1 MNTLISFASVLG
13 LLLAFNL
20 VESFTQVPIKKA
32 TIIRLGSAPMTNDN
46 NISKMSQTQ
55 IKPKDALGVIFDID
69 GTLADSW
76 KLGFDATQ
84 VVLKNNNIE
93 TITEELYH
101 ECTRY
106 CTPDRLARHA
116 GLLPED
122 GDEFQTL
129 GNKLALEFDE
139 LYVGLVS
146 TKTACFYDGIEDLI
160 MSLPQSHSD
169 SDKKKVILGALT
181 NACVAYAH
189 AVLKTNC
196 PILSNTDES
205 QSNDSKTSS
214 GVYKRFF
221 SIHGADTVPKP
232 KPDPSGL
239 LQCCDEMGLDPTQ
252 CVYIGDSPS
261 DAVAADNCGM
271 VAIGVLWGSHPKE
284 SLKQAP
290 FSYLCESVEELKA
303 LLIE

>member
-1 MNTLISFASVLG
+1 MPT
-13 LLLAFNL
+13 
-20 VESFTQVPIKKA
+20 
-32 TIIRLGSAPMTNDN
+32 TNN
-46 NISKMSQTQ
+46 NNMDETNPTQ
-55 IKPKDALGVIFDID
+55 IVPKDALGVIFDID

-93 TITEELYH
+93 VITEELYH

-106 CTPDRLARHA
+106 CTPERLARHA
-116 GLLPED
+116 GLVPED
-122 GDEFQTL
+122 GEEFEHV
-129 GNKLALEFDE
+129 GNKLAEEFDE

-146 TKTACFYDGIEDLI
+146 TETAGFYDGIQDLI
-160 MSLPQSHSD
+160 MSLPQNHD
-169 SDKKKVILGALT
+169 SSGKKNVKVAALT

-189 AVLKTNC
+189 SVLKTNC
-196 PILSNTDES
+196 PILSSNGES
-205 QSNDSKTSS
+205 TSDNNN
-214 GVYKRFF
+214 GGIYDRFL

-239 LQCCDEMGLDPTQ
+239 LQCCNEINLEPSQ

-261 DAVAADNCGM
+261 DAVAADNAGM

-284 SLKQAP
+284 SLQKAP
-290 FSYLCESVEELKA
+290 FRYLCETVEELKA
-303 LLIE
+303 LLTH